1 MNCRIVATI
10 ATIATVAAGSAA
22 LDAAETEPAS
32 QEINLSP
39 EVRELLLAEMREIAA
54 GIQSVALAIAIGEWQ
69 SIADTSTKIRASY
82 IMEKQLTAAQAE
94 ELERAL
100 PQEFKR
106 LDAEFH
112 SRAEQLASAALAHEP
127 ERIAFQYSRLLEN
140 CTACHAT
147 FARTRFPGFSP
158 PPGEAQPH

>member
-1 MNCRIVATI
+1 MNSKVVATLGVI
-10 ATIATVAAGSAA
+10 TIVAAGSAVI
-22 LDAAETEPAS
+22 DAAETLPAS

-54 GIQSVALAIAIGEWQ
+54 GIQSVALALAIGEWQ
-69 SIADTSTKIRASY
+69 SIADTSTKIRTSY

-94 ELERAL
+94 ALERAL

-112 SRAEQLASAALAHEP
+112 SRAEQLASAALAHDS
-127 ERIAFQYSRLLEN
+127 ERVAFQYSRLLEN
-140 CTACHAT
+140 CTACHAA

-158 PPGEAQPH
+158 PPGEAHPH